1 MGGKILLFLYLF
13 LKIMPDSA
21 LAGIVKLELNTTEPP
36 DPCPC
41 LDQPDGLIIPHPV
54 DCRAYYICVGASS
67 VQYTRCGAG
76 DQFFHPY
83 LRSCVQRSKYLFFVP
98 NIVDTKDLCKINSV
112 FRTPAAENFDNCHIE
127 SDGDI
132 TPTSNSVEE
141 THTNS
146 VNDLFTS
153 SSPNIE
159 SFKFPWLTNTSTTT
173 TTTIKPEAF
182 NSSFVKPINFT
193 IPTRIFNPE
202 SIPSTTV
209 ASTTTTSTT
218 TTPTPLDC
226 KIAKVVVHH
235 YPGPCKADIS
245 CESGASFTV
254 NQCLN
259 TLTFISK
266 FTPSSSST

>member
-1 MGGKILLFLYLF
+1 MAGRMMLCILYLF
-13 LKIMPDSA
+13 FKLLPDSA
-21 LAGIVKLELNTTEPP
+21 QGGIIKLDYNTNTTEQPE
-36 DPCPC
+36 PCPC
-41 LDQPDGLIIPHPV
+41 LDQPEGVMMPHPI

-67 VQYTRCGAG
+67 VHYSRCGAG

-132 TPTSNSVEE
+132 TPTSNSIEE

-153 SSPNIE
+153 APNIE
-159 SFKFPWLTNTSTTT
+159 SVRFPWLTNTSTITT
-173 TTTIKPEAF
+173 GKPEGF
-182 NSSFVKPINFT
+182 NSSLARASNFT
-193 IPTRIFNPE
+193 LLELPKLKSETT
-202 SIPSTTV
+202 PS
-209 ASTTTTSTT
+209 TTTSTT
-218 TTPTPLDC
+218 TPPSPPLDC

-235 YPGPCKADIS
+235 FPGPCTADIS
-245 CESGASFTV
+245 CESGASFTI

-259 TLTFISK
+259 TLTFISQ
-266 FTPSSSST
+266 FTPSSTTT

>member
-1 MGGKILLFLYLF
+1 MAGKILLCIYLF
-13 LKIMPDSA
+13 LKILPDSA
-21 LAGIVKLELNTTEPP
+21 LGGIVTVMEPNATEQI

-41 LDQPDGLIIPHPV
+41 LDQPEGVMMPHPV

-67 VQYTRCGAG
+67 VHYSRCGAG

-83 LRSCVQRSKYLFFVP
+83 LRTCVQRSKYLFFVP

-132 TPTSNSVEE
+132 TPTSNSIEE
-141 THTNS
+141 LHPNS

-153 SSPNIE
+153 APIMENVGL
-159 SFKFPWLTNTSTTT
+159 PWFTNTSTTKALNNSIPQSMNFTTGQLPELSLAAILSTTT
-173 TTTIKPEAF
+173 TTTEA
-182 NSSFVKPINFT
+182 
-193 IPTRIFNPE
+193 PT
-202 SIPSTTV
+202 TK
-209 ASTTTTSTT
+209 TTSA
-218 TTPTPLDC
+218 PPIDC
-226 KIAKVVVHH
+226 KISKVLVYHF
-235 YPGPCKADIS
+235 PGPCKAEIT

-259 TLTFISK
+259 TLTFISQ
-266 FTPSSSST
+266 FTPSSTSN